1 MKSTVWTSRI
11 LTTFTYLLAFLIF
24 FPILWMVMTSF
35 KTERDA
41 FAYPPRF
48 IPAIGLQ
55 ADTSEQRGLDVE
67 DLEDE
72 SDGDETSVFFTPT
85 LDNWEIA
92 LLDTPFLEHL
102 TNTLII
108 TVSSTLVAL
117 GLGVPAAYALAY
129 YPTKRSDFTLMW
141 LISTRML
148 PPVGIIVPLFLISR
162 DLGLRDTHMVL
173 IIMYTAMNLP
183 LVIWMLRSFFLDVP
197 YEILEAG
204 RIDGTNLWQE
214 FRHIVIPL
222 VMPGLFATALL
233 CLIFA
238 WNEFFFAF
246 NLTVTDAA
254 PVSVYISS
262 FKTAEGLFWAKMSAG
277 ATASV
282 LPVVIAGWFAQK
294 QLVKGLTMGAVK

>member
-1 MKSTVWTSRI
+1 MKPSTWVSRS
-11 LTTFTYLLAFLIF
+11 LTLITYVIAFLMF

-41 FAYPPRF
+41 FAYPPTF
-48 IPAIGLQ
+48 LPTLGLQ
-55 ADTSEQRGLDVE
+55 SDNSEQRGLE
-67 DLEDE
+67 LEDIAE
-72 SDGDETSVFFTPT
+72 EDEEQGHSIFFTPT
-85 LDNWEIA
+85 LDNWKIA
-92 LLDTPFLEHL
+92 LFDTPFLKHL

-108 TVSSTLVAL
+108 TLFSTLAAL
-117 GLGVPAAYALAY
+117 TLGAPAAYALAY

-148 PPVGIIVPLFLISR
+148 PPVGIIVPLFLILR
-162 DLGLRDTHMVL
+162 DLGLRDTHLAL

-183 LVIWMLRSFFLDVP
+183 LVVWMMRSFFLDVP
-197 YEILEAG
+197 YEIMEAG

-222 VMPGLFATALL
+222 VMPGMFATALL
-233 CLIFA
+233 CLIFS

-246 NLTVTDAA
+246 NLTVTNAS
-254 PVSVYISS
+254 PLSVYISS

-294 QLVKGLTMGAVK
+294 QLVQGLTMGAVK